1 LALDSQDKHM
11 TLDEVLK
18 GPTEGSNGVLGV
30 SVKHLET
37 GESANLNGD
46 RLFPTASVFKVPVLV
61 EFYRQAEGGIL
72 SPDQQVILTERD
84 KVPGSGILKELSEGL
99 SVSLRDLLSLMMMV
113 SDNTA
118 TDIITGRVGFDNINA
133 TLDEFGLH
141 RTRVVRYCREILFD
155 LVGVNDLPL
164 EEMTLGLF
172 GELSETREYGGS
184 WSLGIEDNDVTTPNE
199 MSRLL
204 ELIVTGEAAGRES
217 CDEILGIMGKCQTG
231 QYRIPKYLPTKK
243 LVLQR
248 KTGSLPGIRNDV
260 GMVTVKETGERYV
273 ISCFTMDA
281 DDVYE
286 AEEAVA
292 QVSRAVYEYFTG

>member
-1 LALDSQDKHM
+1 M

-18 GPTEGSNGVLGV
+18 GPAEGFNGVLGV
-30 SVKHLET
+30 SVKHLRT

-61 EFYRQAEGGIL
+61 EFYRQAERGAL
-72 SPDQQVILTERD
+72 SPDQQVILTEHD

-99 SVSLRDLLSLMMMV
+99 SVSLRDLLSLMMIV

-118 TDIITGRVGFDNINA
+118 TDLVVGKVGFDSVNA
-133 TLDEFGLH
+133 ALDELGLH
-141 RTRVVRYCREILFD
+141 RTRVVKYCREILFD

-164 EEMTLGLF
+164 EEMTIGLF
-172 GELSETREYGGS
+172 GEMSEARDYGGS
-184 WSLGIEDNDVTTPNE
+184 WSLGVEENDVTTPNE
-199 MSRLL
+199 MNRLL
-204 ELIVTGEAAGRES
+204 ELIVNGEAASRES
-217 CDEILGIMGKCQTG
+217 CDEILALMGKCQTG

-260 GMVTVKETGERYV
+260 GVVTVKETGERYV

>member
-1 LALDSQDKHM
+1 M

-18 GPTEGSNGVLGV
+18 GPAEGFKGALGV
-30 SVKHLET
+30 SVKHLGT
-37 GESANLNGD
+37 SESANLNGD

-61 EFYRQAEGGIL
+61 EFYRQAERGAL

-84 KVPGSGILKELSEGL
+84 KVPGSGVLKELSEGL

-118 TDIITGRVGFDNINA
+118 TDLIVGRVGFDKVNA
-133 TLDEFGLH
+133 TLDELGLH
-141 RTRVVRYCREILFD
+141 RIRVVRYCREILFD

-164 EEMTLGLF
+164 EKMTIGLF
-172 GELSETREYGGS
+172 REVSETRDYGGS
-184 WSLGIEDNDVTTPNE
+184 WSLGVENNDVTTPNE
-199 MSRLL
+199 MNRLL
-204 ELIVTGEAAGRES
+204 KMIVKGEAASRES
-217 CDEILGIMGKCQTG
+217 CDEILDIMGKCQTG

-260 GMVTVKETGERYV
+260 AVVTVKETGERYV
-273 ISCFTMDA
+273 ISCFTMGA
-281 DDVYE
+281 EDVYE
-286 AEEAVA
+286 AEEVVA
-292 QVSRAVYEYFTG
+292 QISSAVYEYFMG